1 MNRGS
6 TESFQLVTE
15 RFARVIPDLLIIM
28 SVVQEVIA
36 DTASEPLENAAS
48 LHSLHQ
54 TSGVSQ
60 QADTIVNN
68 FT

>member
-1 MNRGS
+1 MNRGP
-6 TESFQLVTE
+6 ESFQLVTE
-15 RFARVIPDLLIIM
+15 RFARVIAGLLIIM

-36 DTASEPLENAAS
+36 DTASEPLENTAS
-48 LHSLHQ
+48 LHPLHQ

-68 FT
+68 VI